1 MNPLLTLAAAAAI
14 TVFHI
19 WASRRRPRYWYLGG
33 IVPALWVAILIF
45 LLANGAIRPAEDWK
59 MLLFPTAILLLI
71 WLEGHQAAKK
81 RTKPPFIHTRKGAS
95 DMRALLVLLLTFVIL
110 AVQFHLGL
118 RKKKLLGAVLPAVMA
133 ALFVFISLAGKT
145 TEYIATGS
153 LCVIAIVIVWAVGY
167 AKSAKHEKAALD
179 KMRAKDL

>member
-1 MNPLLTLAAAAAI
+1 MNPLLTLAATAAI

-33 IVPALWVAILIF
+33 IVPALWIGAVVF

-81 RTKPPFIHTRKGAS
+81 KELER
-95 DMRALLVLLLTFVIL
+95 
-110 AVQFHLGL
+110 
-118 RKKKLLGAVLPAVMA
+118 
-133 ALFVFISLAGKT
+133 
-145 TEYIATGS
+145 
-153 LCVIAIVIVWAVGY
+153 
-167 AKSAKHEKAALD
+167 
-179 KMRAKDL
+179 MRAKDL

>member
-1 MNPLLTLAAAAAI
+1 M
-14 TVFHI
+14 
-19 WASRRRPRYWYLGG
+19 
-33 IVPALWVAILIF
+33 
-45 LLANGAIRPAEDWK
+45 
-59 MLLFPTAILLLI
+59 
-71 WLEGHQAAKK
+71 
-81 RTKPPFIHTRKGAS
+81 
-95 DMRALLVLLLTFVIL
+95 LVLLLTFVIL

-133 ALFVFISLAGKT
+133 ALFVFISLAGKK

-153 LCVIAIVIVWAVGY
+153 LCVIAIAIVWAVGY

>member
-1 MNPLLTLAAAAAI
+1 MKT
-14 TVFHI
+14 
-19 WASRRRPRYWYLGG
+19 
-33 IVPALWVAILIF
+33 
-45 LLANGAIRPAEDWK
+45 
-59 MLLFPTAILLLI
+59 
-71 WLEGHQAAKK
+71 
-81 RTKPPFIHTRKGAS
+81 
-95 DMRALLVLLLTFVIL
+95 LLVLLLTFAIL

-133 ALFVFISLAGKT
+133 ALFVFISLAGNT